1 MPLDEYKKNLTK
13 ILTHPAVRAHKP
25 RLILITPPPVEERRL
40 EMKVQSQ
47 GYPKL
52 NRTNDC
58 TKTYSDAAREVG
70 RELGVAV
77 CDIWNAFVTRAG
89 WKTGEPLPGGMG
101 LPENEALKE
110 FLHDGM

>member
-1 MPLDEYKKNLTK
+1 MRDKC
-13 ILTHPAVRAHKP
+13 
-25 RLILITPPPVEERRL
+25 
-40 EMKVQSQ
+40 Q

-77 CDIWNAFVTRAG
+77 CDIWNAFVAKAG
-89 WKTGEPLPGGMG
+89 WEPGEPLPGGVG

-110 FLHDGM
+110 FLHDGT